1 MLPPVR
7 ASASQYATA
16 VDVRMRPDEAGATQL
31 PASPMPAASA
41 TTGQNAAIAGQL
53 NMMLLSGPERMSQNL
68 GALAEVLGT
77 ALKIEPRLDE
87 SPNDYMARLIEGIAT
102 LPAADRLK
110 LQKLLM
116 QSFAGLQLRTLLE
129 AMANPTGPERATL
142 TLYLELYRQKDRD
155 GVTRAVISS
164 YRELGGET
172 RANAAAPL
180 VRAAAND
187 GARPA
192 SAMMRQEPGQPLA
205 PPSRV
210 LPTEGAGDAELPS
223 TGPATAKRA
232 VSDMIRPNSP
242 AASVAEGQRP
252 GGQMQP
258 ANLASRARSTDSPQ
272 LPTTSALGSV
282 ADDPRAA
289 AAPSV
294 VRGAV
299 SDRLPTTDS
308 LAIGRDLPMASRSD
322 RPSSGIEER
331 DPVASALVG
340 APPLPGNKSP
350 QALPATWL
358 AELLETALVKTLLQW
373 KTIAVDPKPSLTPD
387 DPVGRF
393 GPDPVASDQP
403 ETPAANAFS
412 EASEDEAHALDAA
425 VIRNAAEER
434 TSPVATVLVEQTLI
448 RPLVPREGMPVPFVS
463 YLIGDDV
470 MVECVEEEDDEEE
483 DGRRSLQGEDRDEAK
498 DPADGEGKEAKENEA
513 EPGAT
518 TTGSDSTIDR
528 LLTDGAPGLLALPL
542 SSPEP
547 LPRPNEPA
555 HELYLRMA
563 GLV

>member
-16 VDVRMRPDEAGATQL
+16 VDVRMRPDDAGAPQL

-77 ALKIEPRLDE
+77 ALRIEPRLNE
-87 SPNDYMARLIEGIAT
+87 TPGDYMARLIEGIAT
-102 LPAADRLK
+102 LPAVDRLK

-129 AMANPTGPERATL
+129 AMANPAGPERATL
-142 TLYLELYRQKDRD
+142 ALYLELYRQKDSD

-164 YRELGGET
+164 YRELGEET

-192 SAMMRQEPGQPLA
+192 SVMTRQEPAQPLA
-205 PPSRV
+205 PPSRMS
-210 LPTEGAGDAELPS
+210 PTEGAGDAELSS

-232 VSDMIRPNSP
+232 VSDTIRPNSP

-252 GGQMQP
+252 GGEMP
-258 ANLASRARSTDSPQ
+258 LASLVSRARSADNLQ
-272 LPTTSALGSV
+272 RPTTSDLGSV
-282 ADDPRAA
+282 TDDLRAA
-289 AAPSV
+289 AAPSA

-299 SDRLPTTDS
+299 SDRLSATDP
-308 LAIGRDLPMASRSD
+308 LAIGRDLPMANRSD

-331 DPVASALVG
+331 GPLAPALVG
-340 APPLPGNKSP
+340 PPLLPGNKSP

-387 DPVGRF
+387 DTVARF
-393 GPDPVASDQP
+393 GPDPVSSDQP
-403 ETPAANAFS
+403 ETPGANAPP
-412 EASEDEAHALDAA
+412 EQSEDAAPALDAA

-434 TSPVATVLVEQTLI
+434 TSPIGTVLVEQTLI

-463 YLIGDDV
+463 YLIDDDV
-470 MVECVEEEDDEEE
+470 TADRVEEKDDEDE
-483 DGRRSLQGEDRDEAK
+483 DGRRNLQGEDRDEAN
-498 DPADGEGKEAKENEA
+498 DPAGDEGQGAKENEA

-528 LLTDGAPGLLALPL
+528 LLADGAPGLLALPL